1 MTDLRYNKFKKI
13 HLKLNEG
20 EEFCKRCDGSG
31 MVKSAKSYPGLIKKH
46 GLLLCIDCM
55 GDGKIDWV
63 EKATGKRRKNSESV
77 GGMRVKF

>member
-20 EEFCKRCDGSG
+20 EEFCKTCDGDG
-31 MVKSAKSYPGLIKKH
+31 MVKSTKSYPGLIKKH
-46 GLLLCIDCM
+46 GLLLCVDCM
-55 GDGKIDWV
+55 GDGKIDWI
-63 EKATGKRRKNSESV
+63 EKATGKRRKVSETV